1 MIWYKNIKEMHVN
14 KIIDEA
20 LIESLSYLKN
30 SILKEAMEYSLM
42 SGGKRLRPRIL
53 LAIIKDY
60 NLDYKK
66 GLPMACSLEMVHTYS
81 LVHDDLPAM
90 DDDDYRRHRLTNHK
104 VYGEANA
111 ILTGDALLTHAFHN
125 ILRSSLDKETI
136 LLCTEVLAR
145 NAGLEGMIYGQE
157 LDIENK
163 MKTLDD
169 LIIAYE
175 YKTGRLFASAFEMAV
190 IIAGEIESQ
199 DLARNL
205 GNSLGVLF
213 QVQDDLLEYTESFET
228 IGKSTKSDQDAEKVS
243 VVTLLGLD
251 KAVDYKEML
260 IQEFYENLELLN
272 LSGSSLKNI
281 IDQLV
286 KRAY

>member
-1 MIWYKNIKEMHVN
+1 MPVN
-14 KIIDEA
+14 KIIDQA
-20 LIESLSYLKN
+20 LIENLSYLKN
-30 SILKEAMEYSLM
+30 SVLKDAMKYSLM
-42 SGGKRLRPRIL
+42 GGGKRLRPQIL
-53 LAIIKDY
+53 LAILEDY
-60 NLDYKK
+60 NCDYKK
-66 GLPMACSLEMVHTYS
+66 GLPMACALEMVHTYS

-90 DDDDYRRHRLTNHK
+90 DNDDYRRHRLTNHK
-104 VYGEANA
+104 VFGEANA
-111 ILTGDALLTHAFHN
+111 ILAGDGLLTHAFQT
-125 ILRSSLDKETI
+125 ILRSSLDNETI

-163 MKTLDD
+163 METLDD

-175 YKTGRLFASAFEMAV
+175 YKTGRLFSSAFEMGV
-190 IIAGEIESQ
+190 IVAGKLEVQ

-228 IGKSTKSDQDAEKVS
+228 IGKSTKSDQDADKVS
-243 VVTLLGLD
+243 VVTILGLD
-251 KAVDYKEML
+251 KAVDYKEKL
-260 IQEFYENLELLN
+260 IKEFYENLDLLD
-272 LSGSSLKNI
+272 LTGTSLKEI

-286 KRAY
+286 KRDY